1 MEIISLKTIEV
12 NGFITCAISAIN
24 MNRGRL
30 AQIAIALIMIAA
42 MSYGRHVSFPDN
54 VHELH
59 GIPLVWG
66 THQLV
71 TIAGP
76 VDTWMVNLTNFVID
90 LVIWLA
96 IILIAPIVDTYL
108 EKK

>member
-1 MEIISLKTIEV
+1 MKKGE
-12 NGFITCAISAIN
+12 
-24 MNRGRL
+24 L

-42 MSYGRHVSFPDN
+42 LIYGRPVNFPDN
-54 VHELH
+54 VHTLH

-76 VDTWMVNLTNFVID
+76 VDTWMVNVTNLVID
-90 LVIWLA
+90 LVIWLV
-96 IILIAPIVDTYL
+96 IILVTPMIAEIVL
-108 EKK
+108 KGR

>member
-1 MEIISLKTIEV
+1 MKKGE
-12 NGFITCAISAIN
+12 
-24 MNRGRL
+24 L

-42 MSYGRHVSFPDN
+42 LIYGRPVNFPDN
-54 VHELH
+54 VHTLH

-76 VDTWMVNLTNFVID
+76 VDTWMVNVTNLVID
-90 LVIWLA
+90 LVIWLV
-96 IILIAPIVDTYL
+96 IILVTPMIAETVL
-108 EKK
+108 KER